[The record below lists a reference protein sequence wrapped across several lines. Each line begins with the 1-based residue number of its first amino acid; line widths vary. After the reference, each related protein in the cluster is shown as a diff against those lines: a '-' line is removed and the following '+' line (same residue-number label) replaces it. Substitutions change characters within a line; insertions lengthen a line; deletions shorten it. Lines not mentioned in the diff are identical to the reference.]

1 VSSRLAV
8 DQWGRKVAIITT
20 RSLWLEPGEVF
31 LVLDGHPF
39 GLVPTRGR
47 PAGARERM
55 EAGKWFYDANSG
67 KRARAEQPQVPDEEL
82 DEQAALAAAYAE
94 QKREPADLVNLVAA

>member
-47 PAGARERM
+47 PPDPRERLQ
-55 EAGKWFYDANSG
+55 ARDPYDSNSG
-67 KRARAEQPQVPDEEL
+67 KRARARLEVPDEDL

-94 QKREPADLVNLVAA
+94 QRRSPPDLVNLIAA

>member
-20 RSLWLEPGEVF
+20 RSPRLEPGQIF

-67 KRARAEQPQVPDEEL
+67 KRERARLEVPDEEL

-94 QKREPADLVNLVAA
+94 QRREPADLVNLVAA